1 MRCHICHKPSNN
13 SPPLCVTCNSTL
25 PYLSNTC
32 YRCALP
38 LPLNTP
44 KTLCAKCLQQPPF
57 FDQAI
62 SLFHYQESIIQLIT
76 TLKFDKDL
84 AIAKLLGC
92 LFSKH
97 LEEIDITLPDMI
109 IPVPLHKKRVAQ
121 RGFNQALE
129 IAKTIAKKFK
139 IPLSQDHCIRAI
151 NTPPQIDLPANKRKQ
166 NVRNAFKIKKTINA
180 KNIVIFD
187 DVLTSG
193 STVNELSR
201 ILKKSGVEHISVW
214 CCARTGLK
222 NE

>member
-1 MRCHICHKPSNN
+1 
-13 SPPLCVTCNSTL
+13 
-25 PYLSNTC
+25 
-32 YRCALP
+32 
-38 LPLNTP
+38 
-44 KTLCAKCLQQPPF
+44 
-57 FDQAI
+57 
-62 SLFHYQESIIQLIT
+62 
-76 TLKFDKDL
+76 
-84 AIAKLLGC
+84 
-92 LFSKH
+92 
-97 LEEIDITLPDMI
+97 MI

-222 NE
+222 K